1 MDLHSEIDSAILII
15 ICRKQYAMVCCIFGK
30 GKVTTMDTA
39 LHHLLFG
46 YLNGSAYLMTGSIT
60 LAWVV
65 LSHGI
70 VWKREQI
77 LRNLAEL
84 VVLFYLLWWAFSV
97 PILLLREYNSV
108 MWISF
113 HALIALVYVQCFADC
128 PKQTRIFLWCSLYA
142 GICCLSTIGGQVQ
155 YLIAY
160 TNPDAVEMSFTV
172 SKLFYLLMIPLAM
185 YLRHFNFGRFRTV
198 PKAGYVLVVACALS
212 IFALTAVELPWM
224 KTDYRIVITLL
235 TGVVCVFAIMLVGI
249 FVIYTLCKEQAER
262 LSEHLERQ
270 RLQGAHEMTE
280 AVEANLE
287 DLRCIRHDLKNQY
300 GYIRML
306 LQSNQKEE
314 ALAYLEQMSENM
326 PEQLSYVDCGNRSMN
341 TILNMEFSK
350 AKRAGVNVSH
360 QLVVPPVLPFADS
373 DLCSV
378 LGNLMDNAIEECTR
392 RKEQEGQ
399 FGKVRLEIYPHKSYL
414 FIMCSNGTDRENLER
429 YKRGLKTTKADDGL
443 HGYGTHIVAKVAEKY
458 NGWVEYSLEDG
469 SFVAKVILDMKTG
482 EGAK

>member
-1 MDLHSEIDSAILII
+1 MEAVLN
-15 ICRKQYAMVCCIFGK
+15 
-30 GKVTTMDTA
+30 
-39 LHHLLFG
+39 HLFFG
-46 YLNGSAYLMTGSIT
+46 YLHGTAYLMTGSIA

-70 VWKREQI
+70 LWKREQI

-84 VVLFYLLWWAFSV
+84 VVLFYLLWWAFTL
-97 PILLLREYNSV
+97 PIVLLREYNSV
-108 MWISF
+108 MWISL
-113 HALIALVYVQCFADC
+113 HALIALLYVLWFADC
-128 PKQTRIFLWCSLYA
+128 PKHTRVFLWCSLYA

-155 YLIAY
+155 FLIGYA
-160 TNPDAVEMSFTV
+160 NPDARGLSFAV
-172 SKLFYLLMIPLAM
+172 AKLFYLLMIPLAM
-185 YLRHFNFGRFRTV
+185 YIRHFNFGRFRAV
-198 PKAGYVLVVACALS
+198 PRAGYVFVVACALS
-212 IFALTAVELPWM
+212 IFTLTAVEMPWM

-235 TGVVCVFAIMLVGI
+235 TGVVCVFGIMLVGI
-249 FVIYTLCKEQAER
+249 FVIYTLCKEQEER

-270 RLQGAHEMTE
+270 RLQGAQEMTE

-306 LQSNQKEE
+306 LQSGQQTE

-378 LGNLMDNAIEECTR
+378 LGNLMDNAIEECAR
-392 RKEQEGQ
+392 RKDAGSQPGA
-399 FGKVRLEIYPHKSYL
+399 VRLEIYPHKSYL
-414 FIMCSNGTDRENLER
+414 FIMCSNDTDRENLER
-429 YKRGLKTTKADDGL
+429 YKRGLRTTKEDDGL

-458 NGWVEYSLEDG
+458 NGWVEYTLENG
-469 SFVAKVILDMKTG
+469 NFVAKVILDMKTG

>member
-1 MDLHSEIDSAILII
+1 MEAVLN
-15 ICRKQYAMVCCIFGK
+15 
-30 GKVTTMDTA
+30 
-39 LHHLLFG
+39 HLFFG
-46 YLNGSAYLMTGSIT
+46 YLNGSAYIMTGSIA
-60 LAWVV
+60 LSWVV

-84 VVLFYLLWWAFSV
+84 VVLFYLLWWAFTV
-97 PILLLREYNSV
+97 PIVLLREYNSV

-113 HALIALVYVQCFADC
+113 HAMIALLYVLWFADC
-128 PKQTRIFLWCSLYA
+128 PKRTRAFLWCSLYA

-155 YLIAY
+155 FLIVYA
-160 TNPDAVEMSFTV
+160 NPGAMELSFTV
-172 SKLFYLLMIPLAM
+172 SKVFYLLMIPLAM
-185 YLRHFNFGRFRTV
+185 YLRHFDFGRFRTV
-198 PKAGYVLVVACALS
+198 PKVGYVMVVACALS
-212 IFALTAVELPWM
+212 IVALTAVEMPWM
-224 KTDYRIVITLL
+224 KTDHRIVITLL
-235 TGVVCVFAIMLVGI
+235 TGVVCVFTIMLVGI
-249 FVIYTLCKEQAER
+249 FVIYTLCREQAEH
-262 LSEHLERQ
+262 LSAQLERQ
-270 RLQGAHEMTE
+270 RLQGEQEMTKAME
-280 AVEANLE
+280 ATLE

-306 LQSNQKEE
+306 LQSGQQDE
-314 ALAYLEQMSENM
+314 ALTYLEQMSENM

-350 AKRAGVNVSH
+350 AKRAGVNISH

-392 RKEQEGQ
+392 QKNEGSLP
-399 FGKVRLEIYPHKSYL
+399 GAVRLEIYPHKSYL
-414 FIMCSNGTDRENLER
+414 FIMCSNDTDRENLER
-429 YKRGLKTTKADDGL
+429 YKRGLRTTKEDNGL

-458 NGWVEYSLEDG
+458 NGWVEYSLENG

-482 EGAK
+482 EGVK